1 MYKSPF
7 LSHCQSEAKSLR
19 KGYVIRCFLCSEWK
33 NADEAKTIVGV
44 LPFKSLQISDRKR
57 VQKIV
62 DFEFGKRTG
71 KMGIISSLGRHIVF
85 FFHL

>member
-33 NADEAKTIVGV
+33 NAGEAKTIVGV

-62 DFEFGKRTG
+62 DLECGKRIS
-71 KMGIISSLGRHIVF
+71 KMGIILSLGRHSVF
-85 FFHL
+85 FCHL